1 MIEPCLQ
8 DSGEKPARAGRG
20 CFGTGASRTVL
31 GEALLDP
38 LQ

>member
-8 DSGEKPARAGRG
+8 DSGEKPARAGRD
-20 CFGTGASRTVL
+20 CFGTGASRTVQE
-31 GEALLDP
+31 EALFDP